1 MPTGSSGATLDP
13 EVLMPIPEAVAQ
25 LNKKYVNK
33 ALVHLAG
40 HGWFVELEHVGRR
53 SGRTFRVPIMAFDGG
68 EVVTVALTYGPRVD
82 WLANLRAAA
91 GGRMHLR
98 DELLVLGAP
107 ASLTEADGRAR
118 MPQPP
123 RALLPL
129 LGCHDYVEIPVLSRE
144 PFGGW

>member
-1 MPTGSSGATLDP
+1 
-13 EVLMPIPEAVAQ
+13 MPIPHAVTQ
-25 LNKKYVNK
+25 LNKKYVNRV
-33 ALVHLAG
+33 LVHLAG

-68 EVVTVALTYGPRVD
+68 EVVTIALTYGPGVD
-82 WLANLRAAA
+82 WLANLRAAG

-107 ASLTEADGRAR
+107 SSLSEAQGRAR

-129 LGCHDYVEIPVLSRE
+129 LGCHDYVEIPILSRR
-144 PFGGW
+144 PFTGW

>member
-82 WLANLRAAA
+82 WLANLRAAG

-129 LGCHDYVEIPVLSRE
+129 LGCHDYVEIPVLSRQ
-144 PFGGW
+144 PFSGW